1 MDSVERKIEPGEI
14 KAALCGHHFA
24 KIKTHATSG
33 FENSFKCAFQSLLII
48 SITIIW

>member
-1 MDSVERKIEPGEI
+1 MDSVGRKIEPGEI

-33 FENSFKCAFQSLLII
+33 FENSFKCAFQFLENI
-48 SITIIW
+48 SITFIW